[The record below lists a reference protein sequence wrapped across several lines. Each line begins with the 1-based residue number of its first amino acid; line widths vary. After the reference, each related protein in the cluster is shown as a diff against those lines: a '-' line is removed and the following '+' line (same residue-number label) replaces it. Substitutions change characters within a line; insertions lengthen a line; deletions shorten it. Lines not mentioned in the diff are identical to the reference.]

1 MTDTTNPHRNSGR
14 SAAERMRAYRR
25 RRQQQSRSIR
35 VVLAAT
41 EIDAFVKRGYLHLDS
56 RNDMRAIG
64 YATMAFIS
72 DALFGT

>member
-1 MTDTTNPHRNSGR
+1 VTHTTNPRRNGGR

-25 RRQQQSRSIR
+25 RRQQPSRSIR

-41 EIDAFVKRGYLHLDS
+41 ELDALVKRGYLQSDS
-56 RNDMRAIG
+56 RSDNRAIG
-64 YATMAFIS
+64 FAAMAFIS